1 MSKPGLPKKR
11 ERLETRLTSEQKAL
25 VQLAAA
31 IEGRSV
37 SDFMVTSAA
46 QRAEEVIRSRQVL
59 QLTMQDSLFFAQT
72 VMNPAP
78 PSETLRQ
85 AAHRRDELIES

>member
-1 MSKPGLPKKR
+1 
-11 ERLETRLTSEQKAL
+11 
-25 VQLAAA
+25 
-31 IEGRSV
+31 
-37 SDFMVTSAA
+37 MVTSAA

-85 AAHRRDELIES
+85 AAHRHDELIES